1 MTDLKNQLCDV
12 VVHSIGAD
20 KIVMENIDRIWTNI
34 EGKIA
39 WWKILTDLKNQL
51 YDAVVQSTGADK
63 MAAAGNS
70 GTVGL

>member
-1 MTDLKNQLCDV
+1 MTNLKNQLCDV

-39 WWKILTDLKNQL
+39 
-51 YDAVVQSTGADK
+51 
-63 MAAAGNS
+63 
-70 GTVGL
+70 

>member
-1 MTDLKNQLCDV
+1 MRL

-39 WWKILTDLKNQL
+39 
-51 YDAVVQSTGADK
+51 
-63 MAAAGNS
+63 
-70 GTVGL
+70 